1 MSSDVDTLEKKLNI
15 KLSAD
20 IAQRCPQF
28 LQILEKL
35 SEKIDSRGLTQGSKD
50 KLEAAK
56 EKAENS
62 RRKYLEVAVRLEILK
77 EVIMTNEL
85 KSLSNPG
92 LKHEIGIVN
101 KLKENITLAEVTNMI
116 NLGDIKGTPVN
127 VLGLDP
133 VEVKER
139 SSKSGVSDMGR
150 YLVPMVEDILFIK
163 CLSLLKF
170 LDPELDPSQSRSIL
184 HPRIMR
190 LSDKVA
196 DLMISNQM
204 NKQELNETN
213 DEWSNSFEQQCS
225 VLNKIIEN
233 LEKLIQDF
241 YSGSFS
247 NFNSEVV
254 KNLSVEIDSLLVK
267 LKNMI
272 LDVDNNLYTG
282 DSVQALKK
290 IRNRLSSKIRDLE
303 SETVNTK
310 TRLEQYQQCGPELSQ
325 IVSSYAR
332 IQKDI
337 EMKKWALSELHQ
349 NK

>member
-150 YLVPMVEDILFIK
+150 YLVPMVEDILFSK

>member
-1 MSSDVDTLEKKLNI
+1 MSSDVDALEKKLNI

-20 IAQRCPQF
+20 LAQKCPQF

-35 SEKIDSRGLTQGSKD
+35 SGKIDSRGLTQSSID

-56 EKAENS
+56 EKTENA

-77 EVIMTNEL
+77 EVIMTYEL

-92 LKHEIGIVN
+92 LKHEIGVVN
-101 KLKENITLAEVTNMI
+101 KLKENITMAEVVNMI

-133 VEVKER
+133 IDVKEK
-139 SSKSGVSDMGR
+139 SSKTLNSDIGK
-150 YLVPMVEDILFIK
+150 YLVPMVEDILYSK
-163 CLSLLKF
+163 CLSLLKL
-170 LDPELDPSQSRSIL
+170 LDPEIDPSQSRSIL
-184 HPRIMR
+184 HSRIMR

-204 NKQELNETN
+204 NKQELAETN
-213 DEWSNSFEQQCS
+213 DDWNKCFNQQCS
-225 VLNKIIEN
+225 VLNKIMEN

-247 NFNSEVV
+247 HYNSEVV

-290 IRNRLSSKIRDLE
+290 IRNRLTSQIRDLE
-303 SETVNTK
+303 AETVNTK
-310 TRLEQYQQCGPELSQ
+310 IRLEQYQQCGPELSQ
-325 IVSSYAR
+325 IVSSYAK

>member
-150 YLVPMVEDILFIK
+150 YLVPMVEDILFSK

-337 EMKKWALSELHQ
+337 EMKKWALSKL
-349 NK
+349 

>member
-1 MSSDVDTLEKKLNI
+1 MSSDVDTEKKLNI

-150 YLVPMVEDILFIK
+150 YLVPMVEDILFSK